1 MIDSAESLCSV
12 LMKNFGLLALRNTCC
27 GNACFGAQVSSKYEL
42 DIVNGSFCNLC
53 ALALWLALHIFATQC

>member
-42 DIVNGSFCNLC
+42 DVVNKQQRTLFECQSV
-53 ALALWLALHIFATQC
+53 